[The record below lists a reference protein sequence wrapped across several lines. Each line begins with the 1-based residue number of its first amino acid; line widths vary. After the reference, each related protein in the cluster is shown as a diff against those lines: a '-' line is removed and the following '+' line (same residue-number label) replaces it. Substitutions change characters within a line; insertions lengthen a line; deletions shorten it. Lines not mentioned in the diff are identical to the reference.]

1 MTKKVAAYSEI
12 LYHLI
17 NFRTDQFQQLKK
29 MLGIDYDSFMILSVM
44 GAHYLKHSDKLGSD
58 WEAVWKNLR
67 TSKIEEFYI
76 ARKLTIYA
84 VANILDLPK
93 ETVRRKIETLKKI
106 RNSLSKDLEVS
117 GHFELANANIQS
129 SYDDIPDITISKT
142 TFDLDPNLKR
152 KEIDKLRREKKKFI
166 FILPYNP
173 FESCPFFFN
182 PQISL
187 YIFKRSGKFD
197 FVKKLHKFFFSNLK

>member
-44 GAHYLKHSDKLGSD
+44 GSHYLKHSDKLGSD
-58 WEAVWKNLR
+58 WEAVWEDLR

-84 VANILDLPK
+84 VANILNLPK
-93 ETVRRKIETLKKI
+93 ETVRRKVEILKKKKLI
-106 RNSLSKDLEVS
+106 SHSTKTGLVPTDKVEEIMKPFASSELKALSKFLQALKKHKVLDQL
-117 GHFELANANIQS
+117 L
-129 SYDDIPDITISKT
+129 SYKT
-142 TFDLDPNLKR
+142 D
-152 KEIDKLRREKKKFI
+152 
-166 FILPYNP
+166 
-173 FESCPFFFN
+173 
-182 PQISL
+182 
-187 YIFKRSGKFD
+187 
-197 FVKKLHKFFFSNLK
+197 

>member
-44 GAHYLKHSDKLGSD
+44 GAHYLKHNDKLGSD
-58 WEAVWKNLR
+58 WEAVWENLR
-67 TSKIEEFYI
+67 TSEIEEFYI

-93 ETVRRKIETLKKI
+93 ETVRRKIEILKKKKLI
-106 RNSLSKDLEVS
+106 SHSTKMGLLPTNKTEEIMKPFAEIELKTLSKFL
-117 GHFELANANIQS
+117 
-129 SYDDIPDITISKT
+129 K
-142 TFDLDPNLKR
+142 NLK
-152 KEIDKLRREKKKFI
+152 KNNTLEKVLNF
-166 FILPYNP
+166 
-173 FESCPFFFN
+173 
-182 PQISL
+182 
-187 YIFKRSGKFD
+187 
-197 FVKKLHKFFFSNLK
+197 

>member
-44 GAHYLKHSDKLGSD
+44 GAHYLKHRDKLGSD
-58 WEAVWKNLR
+58 WEDVWKNLR
-67 TSKIEEFYI
+67 TSTIEEFYI

-93 ETVRRKIETLKKI
+93 ETVRRKIEILKKKKLI
-106 RNSLSKDLEVS
+106 SHSTKMGLLPTNKTEEIMKPFAEIELKTLSKFL
-117 GHFELANANIQS
+117 
-129 SYDDIPDITISKT
+129 K
-142 TFDLDPNLKR
+142 NLK
-152 KEIDKLRREKKKFI
+152 KNDTLEKV
-166 FILPYNP
+166 LN
-173 FESCPFFFN
+173 
-182 PQISL
+182 
-187 YIFKRSGKFD
+187 FKY
-197 FVKKLHKFFFSNLK
+197 L

>member
-1 MTKKVAAYSEI
+1 MTKKVAAYSET

-58 WEAVWKNLR
+58 WEAVWENLR
-67 TSKIEEFYI
+67 SSEIEEFYI

-93 ETVRRKIETLKKI
+93 ETVRRKIEILKKKKLI
-106 RNSLSKDLEVS
+106 SYSGKLGLLPTSKVEEVLKPFAEKELIELSNFLQALRKHKALEP
-117 GHFELANANIQS
+117 L
-129 SYDDIPDITISKT
+129 
-142 TFDLDPNLKR
+142 LNLK
-152 KEIDKLRREKKKFI
+152 
-166 FILPYNP
+166 
-173 FESCPFFFN
+173 
-182 PQISL
+182 
-187 YIFKRSGKFD
+187 
-197 FVKKLHKFFFSNLK
+197 